1 MRLLHT
7 TNLTFQEFYDD
18 EVPAYVIISHRWER
32 DEPKHQDFLSDA
44 DHSGPR
50 YRKVRDACALA
61 AAGGWS
67 FLWIDTICIDK
78 KSSAELSEAI
88 NSMFRWY
95 ANAVHCFVYLSDV
108 FWEPKESFDRT
119 RTPYYWDPLVT
130 PKNPMESEK
139 SFATSAWFSR
149 GWTLQELLAPKFVS
163 FYDYEWNRI
172 GSRDGLRNHIE
183 IATRVDLS
191 RWTKACVAVK
201 MSWLAGRKT
210 SRGEDIAYCMMGLF
224 DVNMPLLYGEGAT
237 KAFVRLQ
244 LEIVRKSDDES
255 VFAWVH
261 TSTASSQV
269 GQDLLPG
276 LIALSPD
283 DFAESGGIYLDFRRR
298 QQRRP
303 YAMTNKGLSFEYP
316 VVPLDSKASEFGK
329 IRKRMRVLE
338 LNCYKHDLPVCIRL
352 GYFGVGAWHRVD
364 AHIWLQERADF
375 STSLS
380 FHETTRELITETMYI
395 EQQGL

>member
-7 TNLTFQEFYDD
+7 TDLTFEEFYED
-18 EVPAYVIISHRWER
+18 ELPPYVIISHRWER
-32 DEPKHQDFLSDA
+32 DEPSYQEFLSDA

-61 AAGGWS
+61 ARGGWS

-95 ANAVHCFVYLSDV
+95 ADAVHCFVYLSDV
-108 FWEPKESFDRT
+108 FWEPAEPFDRT

-130 PKNPMESEK
+130 PTDLVESEK

-172 GSRDGLRNHIE
+172 GSRDGLREHIE
-183 IATRVDLS
+183 QATWINLS
-191 RWTKACVAVK
+191 TWTSACVAAK
-201 MSWLAGRKT
+201 MSWLAHRKT
-210 SRGEDIAYCMMGLF
+210 SRGEDIAYCMLGLF

-244 LEIVRKSDDES
+244 LEIIRKSDDES
-255 VFAWVH
+255 IFAWLQPLETWNPTVPVP
-261 TSTASSQV
+261 V
-269 GQDLLPG
+269 GLEVPVG
-276 LIALSPD
+276 LIALSPQR
-283 DFAESGGIYLDFRRR
+283 FADSGGVYIDQGMC

-316 VVPLDSKASEFGK
+316 TVRLKSLP
-329 IRKRMRVLE
+329 VLGLVQPRALA
-338 LNCYKHDLPVCIRL
+338 LNCCKSSRPVSIRL
-352 GYFGVGAWHRVD
+352 VYRGQAVWGRVNV
-364 AHIWLQERADF
+364 HKWLQEDEVMP
-375 STSLS
+375 SLDRD
-380 FHETTRELITETMYI
+380 TRKWYTETMYI
-395 EQQGL
+395 KQRGI